1 MLIFKLL
8 LVLVSIVVDTSV
20 VVPIVSVH
28 FPRRVTIVCWIVL
41 LRANVIKVL
50 STCALRKKEQFQ
62 QKKYQSIKKPED
74 FIHEYR
80 NKEVDLIRMKRR
92 VKRKVPEANSN
103 TMIIIRIQGKKDM
116 HPRTRKVLFI
126 LWFSNHRDVHSVP
139 PRRATA

>member
-50 STCALRKKEQFQ
+50 STL
-62 QKKYQSIKKPED
+62 QKPCVTYSLPLTI
-74 FIHEYR
+74 
-80 NKEVDLIRMKRR
+80 
-92 VKRKVPEANSN
+92 VPANS
-103 TMIIIRIQGKKDM
+103 IAVVSIVPVIVSIVIFVVVVVVGVFFIGSIVVVV
-116 HPRTRKVLFI
+116 VLIGVVI
-126 LWFSNHRDVHSVP
+126 LVVVSFFCVLCV
-139 PRRATA
+139 T

>member
-50 STCALRKKEQFQ
+50 STL
-62 QKKYQSIKKPED
+62 QKPCVTHSLPLTI
-74 FIHEYR
+74 
-80 NKEVDLIRMKRR
+80 
-92 VKRKVPEANSN
+92 VPANS
-103 TMIIIRIQGKKDM
+103 IVVVSIVPVIVSIVIFVVVVVVVGVFVIGSIVVVV
-116 HPRTRKVLFI
+116 VLIGVVI
-126 LWFSNHRDVHSVP
+126 LVVVSFFCVLCV
-139 PRRATA
+139 T